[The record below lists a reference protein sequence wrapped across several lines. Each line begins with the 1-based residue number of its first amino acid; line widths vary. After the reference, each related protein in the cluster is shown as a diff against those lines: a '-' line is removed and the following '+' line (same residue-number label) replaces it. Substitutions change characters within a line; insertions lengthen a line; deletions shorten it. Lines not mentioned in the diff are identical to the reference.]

1 MGYVIAITR
10 GRKTAET
17 FCLFIYYRILGG
29 NSLPIYSYIALPC
42 VSVFWR
48 QDGQGGSLMSF
59 VEKVVA
65 QFARPTGFLGNIA
78 GFIMAHRPS
87 NRLSRSDDDKFY

>member
-1 MGYVIAITR
+1 MFSSRSTKLGLYP
-10 GRKTAET
+10 ES

-29 NSLPIYSYIALPC
+29 NSVPIYSYSVPIYSYIALPC

-65 QFARPTGFLGNIA
+65 QFVGQQ
-78 GFIMAHRPS
+78 
-87 NRLSRSDDDKFY
+87 D

>member
-1 MGYVIAITR
+1 M
-10 GRKTAET
+10 
-17 FCLFIYYRILGG
+17 
-29 NSLPIYSYIALPC
+29 LPAFELLIPDFTLSRVMEEGYIALPC

-65 QFARPTGFLGNIA
+65 QFARPTGFFGNIA
-78 GFIMAHRPS
+78 GAHRRNHSP
-87 NRLSRSDDDKFY
+87 RSSA